1 LARETPLSGWRV
13 ALSGGVDSVVL
24 LAALVDLRRS
34 RKRWRDVPLRALH
47 VHHGLRPA
55 ADDWARHC
63 RTLCRELGVPL
74 QVRRVRVASGT
85 GASLEAEARRAR
97 YAALERGL
105 RRDEWLLTA
114 HHVDDQLETMLL
126 QWMRGAG
133 VAGLAAMP
141 QRAAFARGWLMRPLL
156 SMSRDELLLLARA
169 QRLAWV
175 EDDSNVDERFERNY
189 VRARVLPILRARW
202 PAAARV
208 AARSAGHLGEAKEL
222 LEEIAA
228 LDVAGLCAP
237 GGAVELS
244 KLASLSIAR
253 QRNALRHW
261 LTARGLTMP
270 DTVHLERIR
279 VELSAARTDAQPLVR
294 WAGGEVRRFRG
305 RLYAFTAAQS
315 AALALRPHEAQRAL
329 LQPSLQPSLKLWDW
343 RRRKRFELAENR
355 GVLRLVA
362 DPHGNIDGAKL
373 PAKLWVGLRAGGEK
387 IRIVASGPH
396 RAVKELL
403 RNAAVPPWERERLP
417 LLHAQPAGGV
427 STDASGSAQP
437 ASALIAVG
445 DLFVDASVQVRLEAP
460 PTRGR
465 FRLEWEGR
473 FW

>member
-1 LARETPLSGWRV
+1 M
-13 ALSGGVDSVVL
+13 L
-24 LAALVDLRRS
+24 LAALVALRRE
-34 RKRWRDVPLRALH
+34 RERWRDVPLRALH

-55 ADDWARHC
+55 ADEWARYC
-63 RTLCRELGVPL
+63 RSLCRELGVPL
-74 QVRRVRVASGT
+74 QVSRVQVASGT

-141 QRAAFARGWLMRPLL
+141 QRAAFGRGWLTRPLL
-156 SMSRDELLLLARA
+156 SMSRDELLRVARA

-175 EDDSNVDERFERNY
+175 EDDSNVDQRFERNY
-189 VRARVLPILRARW
+189 VRAQVAPMLRARW

-208 AARSAGHLGEAKEL
+208 AARSAAHLGEAKAL

-228 LDVAGLCAP
+228 LDLAELTAPAGAL
-237 GGAVELS
+237 ELS
-244 KLASLSIAR
+244 KLALLSIAR

-261 LTARGLTMP
+261 LTVRGLTTP

-279 VELSAARTDAQPLVR
+279 VELSAARTDAQPSVR

-315 AALALRPHEAQRAL
+315 ATLALPSKAAQRASL
-329 LQPSLQPSLKLWDW
+329 QPSRQPSLQPWDW

-355 GVLRLVA
+355 GALRLVA
-362 DPHGNIDGAKL
+362 DRYGNIDGAKL
-373 PAKLWVGLRAGGEK
+373 PAKLWVGVRTGGEK
-387 IRIVASGPH
+387 IRLAASGPH
-396 RAVKELL
+396 RALKELL
-403 RNAAVPPWERERLP
+403 RTAAVPPWERERLP
-417 LLHAQPAGGV
+417 LLYSIPTAGLP
-427 STDASGSAQP
+427 T
-437 ASALIAVG
+437 ALLAVG
-445 DLFVDASVQVRLEAP
+445 DLFVDTRIQVHLEAP

>member
-1 LARETPLSGWRV
+1 M
-13 ALSGGVDSVVL
+13 
-24 LAALVDLRRS
+24 
-34 RKRWRDVPLRALH
+34 
-47 VHHGLRPA
+47 
-55 ADDWARHC
+55 
-63 RTLCRELGVPL
+63 
-74 QVRRVRVASGT
+74 QVASGT
-85 GASLEAEARRAR
+85 GVSLEAEARRAR

-141 QRAAFARGWLMRPLL
+141 QHAAFGRGWLMRPLL
-156 SMSRDELLLLARA
+156 SMSRDELLRVARA
-169 QRLAWV
+169 QQLAWV
-175 EDDSNVDERFERNY
+175 EDDSNVDQRFERNY
-189 VRARVLPILRARW
+189 VRAQVAPILRARW

-208 AARSAGHLGEAKEL
+208 AARSAAHLGEAKDL

-228 LDVAGLCAP
+228 LDLAELTAP
-237 GGAVELS
+237 GGALELS
-244 KLASLSIAR
+244 KLALLSIAR

-261 LTARGLTMP
+261 LTVRGLTTP

-279 VELSAARTDAQPLVR
+279 VELSAARTDAQPSVR

-315 AALALRPHEAQRAL
+315 ATLVLPSKAAQRASL
-329 LQPSLQPSLKLWDW
+329 QPSRQPSLQPWDW

-355 GVLRLVA
+355 GALRLVA
-362 DPHGNIDGAKL
+362 DRYGNIDGAKL
-373 PAKLWVGLRAGGEK
+373 PAKLWVGVRTGGEK
-387 IRIVASGPH
+387 IRLAASGPH
-396 RAVKELL
+396 RALKELL
-403 RNAAVPPWERERLP
+403 RTAAVPPWERERLP
-417 LLHAQPAGGV
+417 LLYTIPTAGLP
-427 STDASGSAQP
+427 T
-437 ASALIAVG
+437 ALLAVG
-445 DLFVDASVQVRLEAP
+445 DLFVDTRIQVHLEAP